1 VYVRESE
8 DLMDEAREIV
18 KNALF
23 GNGKNGG
30 RKNWSHTKNTIK
42 HVLRD
47 FIYAKNK
54 RRPMILPIIMEI

>member
-1 VYVRESE
+1 
-8 DLMDEAREIV
+8 MDEAREIV